1 MRFRHQTNSKLDL
14 KKLLHD
20 YEKLI
25 IDSDIEEKLLAY
37 VPNPTGQQCA
47 INGIQY
53 AWAV

>member
-1 MRFRHQTNSKLDL
+1 M
-14 KKLLHD
+14 HD

-25 IDSDIEEKLLAY
+25 IDPAIEEKLLAY